1 MLDGPKPSIARV
13 LRVPG
18 SSAAVQPAQGLTWD
32 DYEDGNDVKGSGA
45 EADEEDST
53 WDVVSHKRRMYPRF
67 ILSLHS
73 H

>member
-18 SSAAVQPAQGLTWD
+18 PSTAVQPAQGLTWD

-53 WDVVSHKRRMYPRF
+53 WDVVSHKRRMYLVSIP
-67 ILSLHS
+67 SLVLH
-73 H
+73 